1 MNISK
6 KIKSWILN
14 REFVQKEIVASRKQ
28 GMDIRLDIDRKEM
41 GREALSK
48 LLGFVEE
55 DKILTYSEKTGMIFL
70 GGEKLEPEAALSLR
84 QEAELLVNTKI
95 WEIFQNT
102 IGDTARKAMFEK
114 SQSFEDMRSG
124 KMMLYNLSILKKV
137 VDIFRSYI
145 HKPK

>member
-1 MNISK
+1 M
-6 KIKSWILN
+6 N